1 MLTGP
6 TLTAVI
12 IAMAAAVACGRAQV
26 TPTPAAVA
34 QTSTPTTGAQSM
46 MGQMGGAQLAP
57 TSVELAP
64 LVRGFYSGGEVI
76 FIHTEASDPDV
87 AGMLTMMMGPQVVHV
102 PRLADAPASITANVF
117 VFKNGVPGPGPFGFQ
132 PDVFDSVPD
141 DPGYAPLRRVS
152 IVTWNEGA
160 TPSELRSAADVDAA
174 AQRGEI
180 RIERPG
186 VVVNMP
192 ILVWPGGQR

>member
-1 MLTGP
+1 MVAVV
-6 TLTAVI
+6 TAL
-12 IAMAAAVACGRAQV
+12 AAAVACGGAQV
-26 TPTPAAVA
+26 MSTPAAAVTGTPTP
-34 QTSTPTTGAQSM
+34 GAPSGM
-46 MGQMGGAQLAP
+46 AQMGGTSAAP
-57 TSVELAP
+57 TSEELAP
-64 LVRGFYSGGEVI
+64 LVRGFYRGGEVF

-102 PRLADAPASITANVF
+102 PRLADAPASITGNVF

-141 DPGYAPLRRVS
+141 EPGYAPLRGVS

-160 TPSELRSAADVDAA
+160 TPLELRSVAEVEAA

-180 RIERPG
+180 RIERSG

-192 ILVWPGGQR
+192 ILVWPGGRR